1 MSISN
6 QAMTSTANP
15 PLAYTKEAIRG
26 HLQHHATNGP
36 AYVQIQATKALARM
50 IGLYDEAKDAARKT
64 KDAALEKTKDAVH
77 PITKKLNTLMQQAG
91 ITELSDFSCYSR
103 KKRDEPADEDE
114 EEANSDDAEPL

>member
-50 IGLYDEAKDAARKT
+50 IGLYDEAKDAVGRT
-64 KDAALEKTKDAVH
+64 KDAALDKTKSKFHGLKFTGFGAYKKAVDEA
-77 PITKKLNTLMQQAG
+77 KAAEEQQQ
-91 ITELSDFSCYSR
+91 
-103 KKRDEPADEDE
+103 DEDD
-114 EEANSDDAEPL
+114 EAAKQEDDDVP

>member
-1 MSISN
+1 MSISS

-50 IGLYDEAKDAARKT
+50 IGLYDEAKDAAGRT
-64 KDAALEKTKDAVH
+64 KDAAVDKTKSKFHGLKFTGFSHYSKAVAEA
-77 PITKKLNTLMQQAG
+77 KAKAAEEQQQA
-91 ITELSDFSCYSR
+91 ED
-103 KKRDEPADEDE
+103 DEAAKQED
-114 EEANSDDAEPL
+114 DDVP

>member
-50 IGLYDEAKDAARKT
+50 IGLYDEAKDAAGRT
-64 KDAALEKTKDAVH
+64 KDAALDKTKSKFHGLKFTGFGAYKKAVDEA
-77 PITKKLNTLMQQAG
+77 KAAEEQQQ
-91 ITELSDFSCYSR
+91 
-103 KKRDEPADEDE
+103 DEDD
-114 EEANSDDAEPL
+114 EAAKQEDDDVP

>member
-1 MSISN
+1 MSISS

-50 IGLYDEAKDAARKT
+50 IGLYDEAKDAARRT
-64 KDAALEKTKDAVH
+64 TDAALDKTKSKFHGLKFTGFGAYKKAVDEA
-77 PITKKLNTLMQQAG
+77 KAAEEQQQ
-91 ITELSDFSCYSR
+91 
-103 KKRDEPADEDE
+103 DEDD
-114 EEANSDDAEPL
+114 EAAKQEDDDVP